1 MPALEAVVL
10 GPALGDG
17 EGKGLGEPAGLGLGR
32 IPAEP
37 WLLDARLPR
46 TANAV
51 PQPAMISTST
61 TIPLMIRTHG
71 VRWTGG
77 WGPTAL
83 GW

>member
-1 MPALEAVVL
+1 MPLFEAVVL

-17 EGKGLGEPAGLGLGR
+17 EGSGLGEPAGLGLGR
-32 IPAEP
+32 IPEEP
-37 WLLDARLPR
+37 WLLEARLPR

-61 TIPLMIRTHG
+61 TIPLMMRTHG

-77 WGPTAL
+77 
-83 GW
+83 

>member
-1 MPALEAVVL
+1 VV
-10 GPALGDG
+10 GVG
-17 EGKGLGEPAGLGLGR
+17 EGNGLGEPAGLGLGR
-32 IPAEP
+32 IPEEP
-37 WLLDARLPR
+37 WLLEARLPN

-61 TIPLMIRTHG
+61 TIPLMMRTQG

-77 WGPTAL
+77 CGPTAL